1 MTSLKVKSTK
11 NTKATSIDAGGGGGG
26 GDGGGTKKTPA
37 SKGPETPPATGKRS
51 QSDSYAMN
59 RYCTT
64 AQTHELT
71 ALGHLARPM
80 YSNN

>member
-1 MTSLKVKSTK
+1 MSSLKAKPTK
-11 NTKATSIDAGGGGGG
+11 NTKATSVDAGGGGGG
-26 GDGGGTKKTPA
+26 GDGGGGTKKTPA
-37 SKGPETPPATGKRS
+37 GKVETPPTTGKRS
-51 QSDSYAMN
+51 QNDSYAMN

-71 ALGHLARPM
+71 ALGHLARPL

>member
-11 NTKATSIDAGGGGGG
+11 NTKATSVNAGGGGSG
-26 GDGGGTKKTPA
+26 GDGVGTKKTPA
-37 SKGPETPPATGKRS
+37 SKIPETPPATGKRS
-51 QSDSYAMN
+51 QNDSYAMN

-71 ALGHLARPM
+71 ALGRLARPL